1 MSLLATDPEETVLSL
16 PELLA
21 VAQALEREA
30 AERYTEL
37 AAHMRAVG
45 NAETAAV
52 FEHLAEEE
60 RSHEEGVRHW
70 SEAAVGKPPDPA
82 DIRWRDWPETFD
94 EEAAAEMAG
103 SRLVTPYRALSVAVR
118 NEERTFAFWSY
129 VAARAEDEA
138 VRQAAERMAHEEL
151 RHISLL
157 RAERRRAYHAERRRP
172 PDSDREPLKLPEFV
186 AEALR
191 TAAGLA
197 RLHAAIADA
206 LAAAGDPAAALLRR
220 TAEAERADAGD
231 LASRF
236 PDAGRQAAPE
246 TEGGRL
252 QGETGDQP
260 PLALLDLGLKRLEA
274 AVERYFEIAETAQDE
289 RIVAEAQR
297 LAQMSIPRLARLRE
311 HRHARAG

>member
-1 MSLLATDPEETVLSL
+1 MSLLATDPEESVLSL

-21 VAQALEREA
+21 VAEALEREA

-45 NAETAAV
+45 NMETAAV

-60 RSHEEGVRHW
+60 RSHEAGVRHW
-70 SEAAVGKPPDPA
+70 SEAAVGKAPDPA

-129 VAARAEDEA
+129 VAARAEDAA

-151 RHISLL
+151 RHVSLL
-157 RAERRRAYHAERRRP
+157 RGERRRAYHAERRHP
-172 PDSDREPLKLPEFV
+172 PDRDREPIRLPEFT
-186 AEALR
+186 AEALG

-197 RLHAAIADA
+197 RLHAALADA
-206 LAAAGDPAAALLRR
+206 LAAAGDPAADLMQR
-220 TAEAERADAGD
+220 TAEAERADVRD
-231 LASRF
+231 LLSRF
-236 PDAGRQAAPE
+236 PDAERPE
-246 TEGGRL
+246 ADGGRL
-252 QGETGDQP
+252 AEEAGDQP

-274 AVERYFEIAETAQDE
+274 AVERYFEVAETARDE

-297 LAQMSIPRLARLRE
+297 LAQASIPRLASLRE
-311 HRHARAG
+311 QRHARAPG